1 MNNFK
6 SLPMIKRRQGEAGEK
21 DDKHIVEFMK
31 LVEIMEDQRSTKMSD
46 QYFRENYRKRGGT
59 KVFSCETFIK
69 PGQRHSKTN
78 VLSSSNTFRTLT
90 A

>member
-46 QYFRENYRKRGGT
+46 
-59 KVFSCETFIK
+59 
-69 PGQRHSKTN
+69 
-78 VLSSSNTFRTLT
+78 
-90 A
+90 